1 MSPKSPSASLEFCWG
16 SLIFHWDHG
25 NRDPTTPPP
34 SQPALFFFFF
44 LPSPPPF
51 TSTPLPLQNQGLSR
65 WFVPWSY
72 VWMIVMYF
80 KGSSLWFAPFL
91 FQFFQFHFIFL
102 ISMLSLHPNTNQ
114 AKLPKRR
121 LRLCAVLRLHN
132 NRRHSNDPNAKAV
145 SQCF

>member
-80 KGSSLWFAPFL
+80 KGSSLWFAPLL
-91 FQFFQFHFIFL
+91 FQFFQFHFIFFNINAL
-102 ISMLSLHPNTNQ
+102 TASQHKPGQVTKKKAQ
-114 AKLPKRR
+114 G
-121 LRLCAVLRLHN
+121 LCSSAP
-132 NRRHSNDPNAKAV
+132 S
-145 SQCF
+145 